1 MLGKK
6 TTENRIDLL
15 RSLMIFGVVILH
27 TPPYIPIAAIGSAP
41 FDLIVAFF
49 QHAVFRTTVPVLTCI
64 SGYLLFRASLD
75 LQPLRLLQKK
85 CSSIV
90 IPFLVFNLSLVAAF
104 LLIRA
109 YTGVSVGSTTIETT
123 GEWLDAT
130 LGLTAEPLN
139 YPLNFLRDLI
149 PIFMLAPLMGW
160 FLRKSIWAGL
170 ILILLVFAFNLDGS
184 FILRNAMLPVFYV
197 GGMAAVQKWDVGILD
212 CYAAALLALFLGIC
226 ACIVYFH
233 IANTTYLQLTAPLL
247 IWPAAS
253 LLATTALGA
262 WLARMSKYS
271 YFLFLAHAPV
281 LLLVSMIH
289 KKYLS
294 SIPFPIYWI
303 ATPLIVTCIVIAVY
317 KLAMQLSP
325 NTFNAMIGNSQRR
338 ARASTTNV
346 PERRKAARPADAPI
360 YTPEFR
366 MTLRQINS
374 AM

>member
-1 MLGKK
+1 MLSKNM
-6 TTENRIDLL
+6 TEDRIDLL

-27 TPPYIPIAAIGSAP
+27 TPPYVPITAIGSAP

-75 LQPLRLLQKK
+75 REPLRLLQKK
-85 CSSIV
+85 FNSIV

-109 YTGVSVGSTTIETT
+109 YTGVSVGSTPLDTT

-149 PIFMLAPLMGW
+149 PVFMLAPLMGW
-160 FLRKSIWAGL
+160 FLRRAPWPGL
-170 ILILLVFAFNLDGS
+170 ILVLLVFQFNLDGS

-197 GGMAAVQKWDVGILD
+197 GGMAAVLKWDLRSLD
-212 CYAAALLALFLGIC
+212 EYAPALLALFLGIC
-226 ACIVYFH
+226 ACIVYFQ
-233 IANTTYLQLTAPLL
+233 IANTTYLQLTAPLF

-253 LLATTALGA
+253 LLVTTAGGA
-262 WLARMSKYS
+262 WLSKMSKYS

-281 LLLVSMIH
+281 LLLVSMTYN
-289 KKYLS
+289 KYLPD
-294 SIPFPIYWI
+294 IPFPIYWM
-303 ATPLIVTCIVIAVY
+303 ATPVIVTSIVIAAY
-317 KLAMQLSP
+317 ELAMQWSP
-325 NTFNAMIGNSQRR
+325 RTFNIMIGNNHRR
-338 ARASTTNV
+338 VRAAKALY
-346 PERRKAARPADAPI
+346 PDRRKAARPAGAPI

-366 MTLRQINS
+366 MTLTRG
-374 AM
+374 